1 MIFNIANINILP
13 ACFVEL
19 PYFNI
24 MTQVF
29 LLHSNFDN
37 FVQSNKV
44 QMERTIRVKDKDFS
58 IFIKADEIDSAVKKL
73 ADQINI
79 DVKDE
84 DPIFLVILNGAFMF
98 AADLLK
104 KVNIKCSVSF
114 VKLASYSGTQSS
126 NMVKELIGLTEN
138 IEGRSVIIVED
149 IIDTG
154 KTLEVLLNKLKDLG
168 VGKVRL
174 AALLHKPDAF
184 LASYP
189 IDYVGINIPNEF
201 IVGYG
206 LDYDGYA
213 RNFPDIYKIVE

>member
-1 MIFNIANINILP
+1 
-13 ACFVEL
+13 
-19 PYFNI
+19 
-24 MTQVF
+24 MTQVL

-37 FVQSNKV
+37 FVQSNQV

-58 IFIKADEIDSAVKKL
+58 IFIKADEIESAVKKL

-79 DVKDE
+79 DAKDE
-84 DPIFLVILNGAFMF
+84 NPIFLVILNGAFMF

-104 KVNIKCSVSF
+104 KVSINCSVSF

-126 NMVKELIGLTEN
+126 NVVKEIIGLTEN
-138 IEGRSVIIVED
+138 IEGRSVIVVED

-184 LASYP
+184 LSSYS
-189 IDYVGINIPNEF
+189 IDYVGMNIPNEF